1 MSEII
6 SLTIAQAETLAQMMK
21 ASQAYDVAIV
31 AQLEEGALLV
41 GHNREYLFL
50 AANGEVSRAKFEPVP
65 AAG

>member
-6 SLTIAQAETLAQMMK
+6 SLTIRQAETLAQMMK
-21 ASQAYDVAIV
+21 ASQAYSVAIV
-31 AQLEEGALLV
+31 AQLEEGVLLV

-50 AANGEVSRAKFEPVP
+50 AANGEVARAKFEPVP